1 MPAGTARQLVA
12 LSVKL
17 EVLTKD
23 KLKKFVFGLTK
34 SQDGDVEKWSMD
46 FEMLD
51 RAAATDTFARAFFL
65 DIDLDLKKVPVEA
78 LEETA
83 TKGLNKAQ
91 VDFTRTMVAGDAEK
105 LQANKIKED
114 RMKRT
119 ARAVIAAR
127 NG

>member
-1 MPAGTARQLVA
+1 MPAAGTARELVA

-34 SQDGDVEKWSMD
+34 TKDREIDKWSMD

-51 RAAATDTFARAFFL
+51 RAKTTDAFARAFFL
-65 DIDLDLKKVPVEA
+65 DIDIDLKKVDA
-78 LEETA
+78 KAIQDTA
-83 TKGLNKAQ
+83 EKGLNKPQ
-91 VDFTRTMVAGDAEK
+91 VDFTRTQIAADADK
-105 LQANKIKED
+105 LKAAKIQQD

-119 ARAVIAAR
+119 TRGVFEAR
-127 NG
+127 G

>member
-1 MPAGTARQLVA
+1 MPAGAARQLVA

-17 EVLTKD
+17 EVLSKD

-34 SQDGDVEKWSMD
+34 SKDGDIDKWSMD

-51 RAAATDTFARAFFL
+51 RANATAEFARAFFL
-65 DIDLDLKKVPVEA
+65 DVDLDLKKVPADAIEA
-78 LEETA
+78 TA
-83 TKGLNKAQ
+83 TDGLNKAQ

-105 LQANKIKED
+105 FKANKIKEEK
-114 RMKRT
+114 MKRT
-119 ARAVIAAR
+119 ARGVIPAR